1 VGLLQEP
8 EASLTSAANRGAMVE
23 LRTEAYV
30 LPAAEVGPENP
41 LPVFRAPD
49 RDWQV
54 DPSAHN
60 IPDEDLP
67 GLGIATGRRI
77 LPHRMQ
83 DGYTRQRRPR
93 ALASLVLEN
102 EFLRV
107 RVLPEVGGKV
117 ASIFHKP
124 LQRELIYRNP
134 VFQPGNL
141 ALRNAWTSGGIEWNV
156 GQLGHHYLACSPV
169 HCARVEGLNGEP
181 VLRLYAWERVKC
193 FPYQIDLH
201 LPPGSPFLFA
211 RVRLTNPHDHELPMY
226 WWTNIGMLERE
237 GGRVLA
243 PADTTY
249 HGLAVHTCPVIN
261 GIDYSYSTRVRRSY
275 DLFFRIPRDRRPW
288 EAYLDREGQGFVHT
302 STWRLRGR
310 KQFAWGM
317 GQGGRRWAEYLAV
330 PDMPHLEIQAGLAT
344 TQSHTVPMPA
354 ESEWT
359 WTEAMGYFQVD
370 PGKAHSENWQEA
382 YAEAERELEELLPR
396 SEVDRLD
403 AAMAKVTTRMP
414 DAVLSRGLGWG
425 ALEKRR
431 AAGSGEDCGIPP
443 ELPFDNGDLGRDQ
456 EPWLQLLET
465 DVLPQRDPRD
475 DPGQFQI
482 QDEWRTLLEG
492 SMARG
497 KSDHWLG
504 WLHLGVMKLESGD
517 SEGAK
522 DAWENSLRRDAN
534 GWALRNLSVLEGRA
548 GRREAAADLL
558 AEAVKVGPLV
568 PSLVGEYAGLL
579 LTIKRFGTLDELLE
593 GLPEHVR
600 GAERLRMAAGWA
612 ALHYGRFEDV
622 EELLT
627 RDFATI
633 QEGELT
639 LSELWFALQERKL
652 AVADGLEVDEVL
664 RARVRREFPPPYHI
678 DFRMSQEG
686 DDAYIPPQAE
696 AVPGPR
702 AG

>member
-1 VGLLQEP
+1 M
-8 EASLTSAANRGAMVE
+8 TE
-23 LRTEAYV
+23 LRTEPYI

-41 LPVFRAPD
+41 LPVFRAPEH
-49 RDWQV
+49 DWQV
-54 DPSAHN
+54 DPAAHN

-67 GLGIATGRRI
+67 GLGIATGRRV

-83 DGYTRQRRPR
+83 DGYTRRRRPR
-93 ALASLVLEN
+93 ALVSLVLEN

-107 RVLPEVGGKV
+107 RVLPGVGGKV

-169 HCARVEGLNGEP
+169 HCARVEGLQGEP
-181 VLRLYAWERVKC
+181 VLRLYAWERVKR

-211 RVRLTNPHDHELPMY
+211 RVRLINPHDHELPMY

-249 HGLAVHTCPVIN
+249 HGLTVYACPVIN

-288 EAYLDREGQGFVHT
+288 EAYLDRDGQGFVHT

-310 KQFAWGM
+310 KQFAWGR
-317 GQGGRRWAEYLAV
+317 GQGGRRWAEYLAA

-344 TQSHTVPMPA
+344 TQSHTVPMAA
-354 ESEWT
+354 ETEWT
-359 WTEAMGYFQVD
+359 WTEAMGYFEVD
-370 PGKAHSENWQEA
+370 PEKAHSENWQEA
-382 YAEAERELEELLPR
+382 YAEAERALEELLPR

-403 AAMAKVTTRMP
+403 AAMAAVTTRTP
-414 DAVLSRGLGWG
+414 DEVLFRGLGWG

-431 AAGSGEDCGIPP
+431 AAGSDEDCGIPP
-443 ELPFDNGDLGRDQ
+443 ELPFDGGDLGEDQ
-456 EPWLQLLET
+456 EPWLQLLAT
-465 DVLPQRDPRD
+465 GALPERDPLD
-475 DPGQFQI
+475 DPRQFQI
-482 QDEWRTLLEG
+482 QDEWRALLEG
-492 SMARG
+492 SIAG
-497 KSDHWLG
+497 GQSDHWLG
-504 WLHLGVMKLESGD
+504 WLHLGVMKLEAGD
-517 SEGAK
+517 AEGAK
-522 DAWENSLRRDAN
+522 DAWENSLARAAN
-534 GWALRNLSVLEGRA
+534 GWALRNLAALESRA
-548 GRREAAADLL
+548 GRHEAAADLL
-558 AEAVKVGPLV
+558 AEAVKVGPIA

-579 LTIKRFGTLDELLE
+579 LTLKRFDTLDQLLK
-593 GLPEHVR
+593 GLPEEVR

-612 ALHYGRFEDV
+612 ALHYGRFEEV
-622 EELLT
+622 EEMLT

-639 LSELWFALQERKL
+639 LSELWFSLQERKL
-652 AVADGLEVDEVL
+652 AAAEGLEVDEAL
-664 RARVRREFPPPYHI
+664 KGRVRREFPPPYHI
-678 DFRMSQEG
+678 DFRMSQDG
-686 DDAYIPPQAE
+686 DDAYIPPQAT
-696 AVPGPR
+696 GS
-702 AG
+702 